1 MRKVCWMFVNPGVKN
16 GMIRQDMV
24 YTENDDVMITI
35 GVDSYERA
43 AEEAKKL
50 VEEGISFLE
59 LCAGFGFRGVAMV
72 KEAVDGA
79 THVGVV
85 TFDFHPA
92 MDNQSGDVKF
102 LGAKG

>member
-1 MRKVCWMFVNPGVKN
+1 MRKVCWMFVNPGVTDGVMRQEMVHSN
-16 GMIRQDMV
+16 GM
-24 YTENDDVMITI
+24 MITL

-50 VEEGISFLE
+50 VDEGIVLLE
-59 LCAGFGFRGVAMV
+59 LCGGFGYRGVAKI

-79 THVGVV
+79 IPVGVI
-85 TFDFHPA
+85 TFDHHPGY
-92 MDNQSGDVKF
+92 DHESGDVRW